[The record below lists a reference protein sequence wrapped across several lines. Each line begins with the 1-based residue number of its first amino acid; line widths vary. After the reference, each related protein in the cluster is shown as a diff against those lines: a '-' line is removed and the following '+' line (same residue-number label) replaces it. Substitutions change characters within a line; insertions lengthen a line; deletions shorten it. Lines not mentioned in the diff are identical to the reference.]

1 MKKLIISAITAAAL
15 LFGFAGCSGD
25 LHDVENTP
33 YTNATGKVYFLGGI
47 SASTM
52 NSDVEATKKAF
63 ADTQSYEVPIKDGK
77 IKFSFTYSGSDSW
90 SAGAG
95 ATAFAIVADATSDW
109 DAANKMRWMTGAD
122 GIAVGSEGKLS
133 LGSSSNVKIT
143 GLSAGTQ
150 YTLEAELT
158 AAGGTMKVT
167 QGLSGVPFELV
178 WLNDK
183 GESTNATSITA
194 VNDYTFTYDITPVS
208 EAKTYRFVARY
219 GNDYYAPSADAEFKI
234 DGITAEATKGTVA
247 TTYKALKVTIP
258 SAKDAAEDHIGS
270 YKVKL
275 VYPNNDGERS
285 NTDKLTASVEKV
297 AIGMP
302 YTLTSVFGTFAR
314 LNEKGNKESVGYTI
328 VWDEG
333 TNLGSGYNNGKPY
346 VNKKVYTGTVTIP
359 KDVEDAWGN
368 GAAGRTFGVLTKE
381 GDWSTKYT
389 GAILENA
396 DTEYE
401 LISGATN
408 NNLLALKTLSSDIKF
423 TLKYIVYENTYSNG
437 KYADEVGKFTISYSG
452 TGEAAD
458 KPTYPPKW
466 IQGSTGDIEL
476 TWNGKTATT
485 EIDFA
490 SSYNDGWNH
499 ENPNTYTFGLQIY
512 KNNWVYA
519 FKEGA
524 INLDGNAVSL
534 NWAGAGGNNKITS
547 NEKLAGKKVKL
558 TFTSDNEKSVT
569 CKAEIVK

>member
-52 NSDVEATKKAF
+52 NPDVEATKKAF
-63 ADTQSYEVPIKDGK
+63 ADTQSYEVPIEDGK

-95 ATAFAIVADATSDW
+95 ATAFALVADATSNW

-133 LGSSSNVKIT
+133 LGSSSNIKIT

-150 YTLEAELT
+150 YIVEAELT

-167 QGLSGVPFELV
+167 QGLSGVPFELL

-183 GESTNATSITA
+183 GEATSATSITA
-194 VNDYTFTYDITPVS
+194 GDGSYTYDITPVS
-208 EAKTYRFVARY
+208 EAKTYRFVARD

-234 DGITAEATKGTVA
+234 DGTTAEAAKGTKSE
-247 TTYKALKVTIP
+247 TYKALKVTIP
-258 SAKDAAEDHIGS
+258 SAKDATENHIGS
-270 YKVKL
+270 YKLKFVI
-275 VYPNNDGERS
+275 NEG
-285 NTDKLTASVEKV
+285 KLTASVEKV
-297 AIGMP
+297 SIGMP
-302 YTLTSVFGTFAR
+302 YTLTSVFGTFGGVSIDWD
-314 LNEKGNKESVGYTI
+314 KGT
-328 VWDEG
+328 D
-333 TNLGSGYNNGKPY
+333 LGSGYNNGKPY
-346 VNKKVYTGTVTIP
+346 VNKKVYTGTATLP
-359 KDVEDAWGN
+359 KDSKDGWGN
-368 GAAGRTFGVLTKE
+368 AAAGRTFGVLTKD

-401 LISGATN
+401 LKSGATN
-408 NNLLALKTLSSDIKF
+408 NNLLALKTLNSDIKF

-437 KYADEVGKFTISYSG
+437 KYADEIGKFTISYSG
-452 TGEAAD
+452 SGEKAD

-485 EIDFA
+485 VIDFA
-490 SSYNDGWNH
+490 SDYKDYWNQKD
-499 ENPNTYTFGLQIY
+499 NVPNEKTYTFGLQIY

-524 INLDGNAVSL
+524 IKLDGKNVSL
-534 NWAGAGGNNKITS
+534 NWAGAGGNNTITS

>member
-15 LFGFAGCSGD
+15 LFGFASCSGD

-63 ADTQSYEVPIKDGK
+63 ADTQSYEVPINDGK
-77 IKFSFTYSGSDSW
+77 ITFKFTYSGSDSW
-90 SAGAG
+90 SAGDG
-95 ATAFAIVADATSDW
+95 ATAFAIVADATSNW

-150 YTLEAELT
+150 YTVEAELT
-158 AAGGTMKVT
+158 SAGGTMKVT

-275 VYPNNDGERS
+275 VYPNKDTKLV

-302 YTLTSVFGTFAR
+302 YTLTSVYGTFDGVSIDWD
-314 LNEKGNKESVGYTI
+314 KGT
-328 VWDEG
+328 D
-333 TNLGSGYNNGKPY
+333 LGSGYNNGKPY
-346 VNKKVYTGTVTIP
+346 ANKKVYTGTATLP
-359 KDVEDAWGN
+359 KDSKDGWGN
-368 GAAGRTFGVLTKE
+368 AAAGRTFGVLTKD

-437 KYADEVGKFTISYSG
+437 KYADEIGKFTISYSG
-452 TGEAAD
+452 SGEAAD

-485 EIDFA
+485 VIDFA
-490 SSYNDGWNH
+490 SDYKDYWNQ
-499 ENPNTYTFGLQIY
+499 EDNVPNEKTYTFGLQIY

-524 INLDGNAVSL
+524 IKLDGKNVSL
-534 NWAGAGGNNKITS
+534 NWAGAGGNNTITS
-547 NEKLAGKKVKL
+547 NENLAGKKVKL
-558 TFTSDNEKSVT
+558 TFTSSEDNEKSIT
-569 CKAEIVK
+569 CKAEFVK

>member
-33 YTNATGKVYFLGGI
+33 YTNAAGKVYFLGGI
-47 SASTM
+47 SSSTM
-52 NSDVEATKKAF
+52 NSDVEVTKKAF
-63 ADTQSYEVPIKDGK
+63 ADTQSYEVPIEDGK

-95 ATAFAIVADATSDW
+95 ATAFALVADATSNW

-150 YTLEAELT
+150 YTVEAELT

-183 GESTNATSITA
+183 GEATSATSITA
-194 VNDYTFTYDITPVS
+194 GADSYTYDITPVS

-219 GNDYYAPSADAEFKI
+219 GNDYYAPTADAEFK
-234 DGITAEATKGTVA
+234 DGTTAEAAKGTESESK
-247 TTYKALKVTIP
+247 TYKALKVTIP
-258 SAKDAAEDHIGS
+258 SAKDAAENHVGS
-270 YKVKL
+270 YKLKFVIK
-275 VYPNNDGERS
+275 G
-285 NTDKLTASVEKV
+285 DKLTASVEKV

-302 YTLTSVFGTFAR
+302 YALTSVFGTFDGISIDWD
-314 LNEKGNKESVGYTI
+314 KGT
-328 VWDEG
+328 D
-333 TNLGSGYNNGKPY
+333 LGSGYNNGKPY
-346 VNKKVYTGTVTIP
+346 ANKKVYIGTATLP
-359 KDVEDAWGN
+359 KDSKDNWGN
-368 GAAGRTFGVLTKE
+368 AAAGRTFGVLTKAD
-381 GDWSTKYT
+381 DWSTKYT

-423 TLKYIVYENTYSNG
+423 TLKYIVYEDTYNNG

-452 TGEAAD
+452 SGEKAD

-476 TWNGKTATT
+476 TWNDKTATT
-485 EIDFA
+485 VIDFA
-490 SSYNDGWNH
+490 SDYKDFWNQ
-499 ENPNTYTFGLQIY
+499 ENNVPNEKTYTFGLQIY

-524 INLDGNAVSL
+524 IKLDGQDVSL

-547 NEKLAGKKVKL
+547 NENLAGKKVKL
-558 TFTSDNEKSVT
+558 TFTSSVDNEKSIT
-569 CKAEIVK
+569 CKAEVVK

>member
-1 MKKLIISAITAAAL
+1 MKKLITGAVAAL
-15 LFGFAGCSGD
+15 ALMFGFASCSGD

-63 ADTQSYEVPIKDGK
+63 ADTQSYEVPIEDGK

-95 ATAFAIVADATSDW
+95 ATAFAIVADATSNW

-122 GIAVGSEGKLS
+122 GIAMGSEGKLS

-150 YTLEAELT
+150 YTVEAELT

-183 GESTNATSITA
+183 GEATSATSITA
-194 VNDYTFTYDITPVS
+194 VNEYTFTYDITPVS
-208 EAKTYRFVARY
+208 EAKTYKFVARY

-234 DGITAEATKGTVA
+234 DGTTAEATKDTVA

-275 VYPNNDGERS
+275 VYPNKEGKLL

-302 YTLTSVFGTFAR
+302 YTLTSVYGTFDGVSIDWD
-314 LNEKGNKESVGYTI
+314 KGT
-328 VWDEG
+328 DF
-333 TNLGSGYNNGKPY
+333 GSGYNNGKPY
-346 VNKKVYTGTVTIP
+346 ANKKVYIGTATLP
-359 KDVEDAWGN
+359 KDSKDNWGN
-368 GAAGRTFGVLTKE
+368 AAAGRTFGVLTK
-381 GDWSTKYT
+381 DNVWSTKYT

-437 KYADEVGKFTISYSG
+437 KYADEIGKFTISYSG
-452 TGEAAD
+452 SGEVAD

-485 EIDFA
+485 VIDFA
-490 SSYNDGWNH
+490 SDYKDYWNQKD
-499 ENPNTYTFGLQIY
+499 NVPNEKTYTFGLQIY

-519 FKEGA
+519 FNEGA
-524 INLDGNAVSL
+524 INLDGKDVSL

-547 NEKLAGKKVKL
+547 NENLAGKKVKL
-558 TFTSDNEKSVT
+558 TFTSDNKKSVT

>member
-63 ADTQSYEVPIKDGK
+63 ADTQSYEVPIEDGK

-95 ATAFAIVADATSDW
+95 ATAFAIVADATSNW

-150 YTLEAELT
+150 YTVEAELT

-183 GESTNATSITA
+183 GEATSATSITA
-194 VNDYTFTYDITPVS
+194 GDSSFTYDITPVAD
-208 EAKTYRFVARY
+208 AKTYKFVARY
-219 GNDYYAPSADAEFKI
+219 GNDYYAPSADAEVKI
-234 DGITAEATKGTVA
+234 DGTPTDATKGTVA
-247 TTYKALKVTIP
+247 ATYKALKVTIP
-258 SAKDAAEDHIGS
+258 SAKDATEDHVGS
-270 YKVKL
+270 YKLKFVINK
-275 VYPNNDGERS
+275 DGG
-285 NTDKLTASVEKV
+285 KLTASVEKV
-297 AIGMP
+297 FIGMP
-302 YTLTSVFGTFAR
+302 YTLTSVFGTFDGVSIDWD
-314 LNEKGNKESVGYTI
+314 KGT
-328 VWDEG
+328 D
-333 TNLGSGYNNGKPY
+333 LGSGYNNGKPY
-346 VNKKVYTGTVTIP
+346 ANKKVYIGTATLP
-359 KDVEDAWGN
+359 KDSKDGWGN
-368 GAAGRTFGVLTKE
+368 AAAGRTFGVLTKD

-408 NNLLALKTLSSDIKF
+408 NNLLALKTLNSDIKF
-423 TLKYIVYENTYSNG
+423 TLKCIVYENTYSNG
-437 KYADEVGKFTISYSG
+437 KYADEIGKFTISYSG
-452 TGEAAD
+452 SGEAAD

-476 TWNGKTATT
+476 TWNDKTATT
-485 EIDFA
+485 VIEFA
-490 SSYNDGWNH
+490 SDYKDYWNQKD
-499 ENPNTYTFGLQIY
+499 NVPNEKTYTFGLQIY

-524 INLDGNAVSL
+524 IKLDGQNVSL
-534 NWAGAGGNNKITS
+534 NWAGAGGNNTITS
-547 NEKLAGKKVKL
+547 NDKLAGKKVKL
-558 TFTSDNEKSVT
+558 TFTSSADNEKSIT
-569 CKAEIVK
+569 CKAEFVK

>member
-1 MKKLIISAITAAAL
+1 MKKLIMSAITAVAL
-15 LFGFAGCSGD
+15 LFGFASCAGD

-33 YTNATGKVYFLGGI
+33 YTNATGKVYILGGI
-47 SASTM
+47 SKSKM
-52 NSDVEATKKAF
+52 NSDVEKTRKAF
-63 ADTQSYEVPIKDGK
+63 ADTESFEVPIKDEK
-77 IKFSFTYSGSDSW
+77 ITFKFTYSGSDSW
-90 SAGAG
+90 SAGDG
-95 ATAFAIVADATSDW
+95 ATAFAIVADATSNW

-150 YTLEAELT
+150 YTVEAELT
-158 AAGGTMKVT
+158 SAGGTMKVT
-167 QGLSGVPFELV
+167 EGLKGVPFELL
-178 WLNDK
+178 WLNDN
-183 GESTNATSITA
+183 GESTTATSITA
-194 VNDYTFTYDITPVS
+194 VNEYTFTYDITPVA
-208 EAKTYRFVARY
+208 EAKTYKFAVRY
-219 GNDYYAPSADAEFKI
+219 GNDYYAPSADAEFK
-234 DGITAEATKGTVA
+234 DGTTAEAAKGTESKSN
-247 TTYKALKVTIP
+247 TYKAFKVTIP

-275 VYPNNDGERS
+275 VYPNKDDKLL

-302 YTLTSVFGTFAR
+302 YALTSVFGTFDGISIDWD
-314 LNEKGNKESVGYTI
+314 KGT
-328 VWDEG
+328 D
-333 TNLGSGYNNGKPY
+333 LGSGYNNGKPY
-346 VNKKVYTGTVTIP
+346 ANKKVYIGTATLP
-359 KDVEDAWGN
+359 KDSKDNWKNA
-368 GAAGRTFGVLTKE
+368 AAGRTFGVLTKD

-408 NNLLALKTLSSDIKF
+408 NNLLALKTLTSDIKF

-437 KYADEVGKFTISYSG
+437 KYADEIGKFTISYSG
-452 TGEAAD
+452 SGEKAD
-458 KPTYPPKW
+458 MPTYPPKW

-485 EIDFA
+485 VIDFA
-490 SSYNDGWNH
+490 SDYKDYWNQKDDV
-499 ENPNTYTFGLQIY
+499 PNEKTYTFGLQIY

-524 INLDGNAVSL
+524 IKLDGKDVSL
-534 NWAGAGGNNKITS
+534 NWAGAGGNNTITS
-547 NEKLAGKKVKL
+547 NENLAGKKVKL
-558 TFTSDNEKSVT
+558 TFTSSVDNEKSIT
-569 CKAEIVK
+569 CKAEVVK

>member
-1 MKKLIISAITAAAL
+1 MKKLITGAVAALAL
-15 LFGFAGCSGD
+15 LFGFASCSGD

-33 YTNATGKVYFLGGI
+33 YTNATGKVYILGGI

-63 ADTQSYEVPIKDGK
+63 ADTQSYEVPIEDGK

-90 SAGAG
+90 SARAG
-95 ATAFAIVADATSDW
+95 ATAFAIVADATSNW

-150 YTLEAELT
+150 YNVEAELT

-183 GESTNATSITA
+183 GEATSATSITA
-194 VNDYTFTYDITPVS
+194 GDSSFTYDITPVAD
-208 EAKTYRFVARY
+208 AKTYKFVARY
-219 GNDYYAPSADAEFKI
+219 GNDYYVPSTDAEF
-234 DGITAEATKGTVA
+234 DVNGSTANATKGTVA
-247 TTYKALKVTIP
+247 ATYKALKVTIP
-258 SAKDAAEDHIGS
+258 SAKDATEDHVGS
-270 YKVKL
+270 YKLKFVIS
-275 VYPNNDGERS
+275 G
-285 NTDKLTASVEKV
+285 DKLTASVEKV
-297 AIGMP
+297 FIGMP
-302 YTLTSVFGTFAR
+302 YTLTSVYGTFDGVSIDWD
-314 LNEKGNKESVGYTI
+314 KGT
-328 VWDEG
+328 DF
-333 TNLGSGYNNGKPY
+333 GSGYNNGKPY
-346 VNKKVYTGTVTIP
+346 ANKKVYIGTATLP
-359 KDVEDAWGN
+359 KDSKDDWRNA
-368 GAAGRTFGVLTKE
+368 AAGRTFGVLTKDAVW
-381 GDWSTKYT
+381 GTKYT

-437 KYADEVGKFTISYSG
+437 KYADEIGKFTISYSG
-452 TGEAAD
+452 SGEVAD

-485 EIDFA
+485 VIDFA
-490 SSYNDGWNH
+490 SDYKDLWNQ
-499 ENPNTYTFGLQIY
+499 EDRVPNEKTYTFGLQIY

-524 INLDGNAVSL
+524 INLDGKDVSL
-534 NWAGAGGNNKITS
+534 NWAGAGDNNKITS
-547 NEKLAGKKVKL
+547 NENLAGKKVKL
-558 TFTSDNEKSVT
+558 TFTSSDNEKSIT
-569 CKAEIVK
+569 CKAEFVK

>member
-1 MKKLIISAITAAAL
+1 MKKLITGAVAALAL
-15 LFGFAGCSGD
+15 LFGFASCSGD

-63 ADTQSYEVPIKDGK
+63 ADTQSYEVPIEDGK

-95 ATAFAIVADATSDW
+95 ATAFAIVADATNNW

-150 YTLEAELT
+150 YTVEAELT

-183 GESTNATSITA
+183 GEATSATSITA
-194 VNDYTFTYDITPVS
+194 GDSSFTYDITPVAD
-208 EAKTYRFVARY
+208 AKTYKFVARY
-219 GNDYYAPSADAEFKI
+219 GNDYYVPSTDAEF
-234 DGITAEATKGTVA
+234 DVNGSTANATKGTVA
-247 TTYKALKVTIP
+247 ATYKALKVTIP
-258 SAKDAAEDHIGS
+258 SAKDATEDHVGS
-270 YKVKL
+270 YKLKL
-275 VYPNNDGERS
+275 VING
-285 NTDKLTASVEKV
+285 DKLTASVEKV

-314 LNEKGNKESVGYTI
+314 LNEKGDKESVGYTI
-328 VWDEG
+328 VWDKG

-346 VNKKVYTGTVTIP
+346 ANKKVYTGTVTIP
-359 KDVEDAWGN
+359 KGVEDAWGD
-368 GAAGRTFGVLTKE
+368 GAAGRTFGVLTKA

-408 NNLLALKTLSSDIKF
+408 NNLLALKTLNSDIKF

-437 KYADEVGKFTISYSG
+437 KYADEIGKFTISYSG
-452 TGEAAD
+452 SGEKAD

-485 EIDFA
+485 VIDFA
-490 SSYNDGWNH
+490 SDYKDYWNQKD
-499 ENPNTYTFGLQIY
+499 NVPNEKTYTFGLQIY

-524 INLDGNAVSL
+524 INLDGKDVSL
-534 NWAGAGGNNKITS
+534 NWAGAGGNNTITS
-547 NEKLAGKKVKL
+547 NENLAGKKVKL

>member
-63 ADTQSYEVPIKDGK
+63 ADTQSYEVPIEDGK
-77 IKFSFTYSGSDSW
+77 IKFTFTYSGSDSW

-95 ATAFAIVADATSDW
+95 ATAFALVADATSNW

-133 LGSSSNVKIT
+133 LGSSSNIKIT

-150 YTLEAELT
+150 YTVEAELT

-167 QGLSGVPFELV
+167 QGLSGVPFELL
-178 WLNDK
+178 WLNDN
-183 GESTNATSITA
+183 GESTTATSITA
-194 VNDYTFTYDITPVS
+194 GADSYTYDIIPAS
-208 EAKTYRFVARY
+208 EAKTYKFVARY

-234 DGITAEATKGTVA
+234 DGTTADAAKGTES

-258 SAKDAAEDHIGS
+258 SAKDATEDHVGS
-270 YKVKL
+270 YKLKFVI
-275 VYPNNDGERS
+275 NEG
-285 NTDKLTASVEKV
+285 KLTASVEKV
-297 AIGMP
+297 SIGMP
-302 YTLTSVFGTFAR
+302 YTLTSVFGTFDGVSIDWD
-314 LNEKGNKESVGYTI
+314 KGT
-328 VWDEG
+328 D
-333 TNLGSGYNNGKPY
+333 LGSGYNNGKPY
-346 VNKKVYTGTVTIP
+346 ANKKVYIGTATLP
-359 KDVEDAWGN
+359 KDSKDGWGN
-368 GAAGRTFGVLTKE
+368 AAAGRTFGVLTKN

-408 NNLLALKTLSSDIKF
+408 NNLLALKTLTSDIKF

-437 KYADEVGKFTISYSG
+437 KYADEIGKFTISYSG
-452 TGEAAD
+452 SGEKAD

-485 EIDFA
+485 VIDFA
-490 SSYNDGWNH
+490 SDYKDYWNQKD
-499 ENPNTYTFGLQIY
+499 NVPNEKTYTFGLQIY

-524 INLDGNAVSL
+524 IKLDGQDVSL
-534 NWAGAGGNNKITS
+534 NWAGAGGNNTITS
-547 NEKLAGKKVKL
+547 NENLAGKKVKL
-558 TFTSDNEKSVT
+558 TFTSSVDNEKSIT
-569 CKAEIVK
+569 CKAEVVK

>member
-47 SASTM
+47 SDSTM

-63 ADTQSYEVPIKDGK
+63 ADTQSYEVPIEDGK

-95 ATAFAIVADATSDW
+95 ATAFAIVADATSNW

-150 YTLEAELT
+150 YTVEAELT

-183 GESTNATSITA
+183 GEATSATSITA
-194 VNDYTFTYDITPVS
+194 GDSSFTYDITPVAD
-208 EAKTYRFVARY
+208 AKTYKFVARY
-219 GNDYYAPSADAEFKI
+219 GNDYYVPSTDAEF
-234 DGITAEATKGTVA
+234 DVNGSTANATKGTVA
-247 TTYKALKVTIP
+247 ATYKALKVTIP
-258 SAKDAAEDHIGS
+258 SAKDAAENHVGS
-270 YKVKL
+270 YKLKFVI
-275 VYPNNDGERS
+275 NEG
-285 NTDKLTASVEKV
+285 KLTASVEKV

-314 LNEKGNKESVGYTI
+314 LNEKGDKESVGYTI

-368 GAAGRTFGVLTKE
+368 GAAGRTFGVLTKA

-437 KYADEVGKFTISYSG
+437 KYADEVDKFTISYSG
-452 TGEAAD
+452 SGEKAD

-485 EIDFA
+485 VIDFA
-490 SSYNDGWNH
+490 SDYKDYWNQKD
-499 ENPNTYTFGLQIY
+499 NVPNEKTYTFGLQIY

-524 INLDGNAVSL
+524 IKLDGKDVSL
-534 NWAGAGGNNKITS
+534 NWAGAGGNNTITS
-547 NEKLAGKKVKL
+547 NENLAGKKVKL
-558 TFTSDNEKSVT
+558 TFTSSDNEKSIT
-569 CKAEIVK
+569 CKAEVVK

>member
-63 ADTQSYEVPIKDGK
+63 ADTQSYEVPIEDGK
-77 IKFSFTYSGSDSW
+77 INFSFTYSGSDSW

-95 ATAFAIVADATSDW
+95 ATAFAIVADATSNW

-150 YTLEAELT
+150 YTVEAELT

-178 WLNDK
+178 WLNDN
-183 GESTNATSITA
+183 GEATSATSITA
-194 VNDYTFTYDITPVS
+194 GDSSFTYDITPVAD
-208 EAKTYRFVARY
+208 AKTYKFVARY
-219 GNDYYAPSADAEFKI
+219 GNDYYVPSTDAEF
-234 DGITAEATKGTVA
+234 DVNGSTANATKGTVA
-247 TTYKALKVTIP
+247 ATYKALKVTIP
-258 SAKDAAEDHIGS
+258 SAKDATEDHVGS
-270 YKVKL
+270 YKLKFVIS
-275 VYPNNDGERS
+275 G
-285 NTDKLTASVEKV
+285 DKLTASVEKV

-314 LNEKGNKESVGYTI
+314 LNEKGEKESVGYTI
-328 VWDEG
+328 VWDKG

-346 VNKKVYTGTVTIP
+346 ANKKVYTGTVTIP

-368 GAAGRTFGVLTKE
+368 GAAGRTFGVLTKA

-437 KYADEVGKFTISYSG
+437 KYADEIGKFTISYSG
-452 TGEAAD
+452 SGEVAD

-466 IQGSTGDIEL
+466 IQGSTGVIEL

-485 EIDFA
+485 VIDFA
-490 SSYNDGWNH
+490 SDYKDYWNQKD
-499 ENPNTYTFGLQIY
+499 NVPNEKTYTFGLQIY

-524 INLDGNAVSL
+524 INLDGKDVSL
-534 NWAGAGGNNKITS
+534 NWAGAGGNNTITS
-547 NEKLAGKKVKL
+547 NENLAGKKVKL
-558 TFTSDNEKSVT
+558 TFTSSDNEKSIT
-569 CKAEIVK
+569 CKAEFVK

>member
-25 LHDVENTP
+25 LHDVENTS

-63 ADTQSYEVPIKDGK
+63 ADTQSYEVPIEDGK

-95 ATAFAIVADATSDW
+95 ATAFAIVADATSNW

-150 YTLEAELT
+150 YTVEAELT

-183 GESTNATSITA
+183 GEATSATSITA
-194 VNDYTFTYDITPVS
+194 GANSYTYDIIPAS
-208 EAKTYRFVARY
+208 EAKTYKFVARY

-234 DGITAEATKGTVA
+234 DGTTADAAKGTES

-258 SAKDAAEDHIGS
+258 SAKDATEDHVGS
-270 YKVKL
+270 YKLKFVI
-275 VYPNNDGERS
+275 NEG
-285 NTDKLTASVEKV
+285 KLTASVEKV

-302 YTLTSVFGTFAR
+302 YALTSVFGTFDGISIDWD
-314 LNEKGNKESVGYTI
+314 KGT
-328 VWDEG
+328 D
-333 TNLGSGYNNGKPY
+333 LGSGYNNGKPY
-346 VNKKVYTGTVTIP
+346 ANKKVYIGTATLP
-359 KDVEDAWGN
+359 KDSKDGWGN
-368 GAAGRTFGVLTKE
+368 AAAGRTFGVLTKD
-381 GDWSTKYT
+381 GGWSTKYT
-389 GAILENA
+389 GAIMENA

-408 NNLLALKTLSSDIKF
+408 NNLLALKTLTSDIKF

-437 KYADEVGKFTISYSG
+437 KYADEIGKFTISYSG
-452 TGEAAD
+452 SGEKAD

-485 EIDFA
+485 VIDFA
-490 SSYNDGWNH
+490 SDYKDYWNK
-499 ENPNTYTFGLQIY
+499 EDNVPNEKTYTFGLQIY

-524 INLDGNAVSL
+524 IKLDGKNVSL
-534 NWAGAGGNNKITS
+534 NWAGAGDNNKITS

>member
-1 MKKLIISAITAAAL
+1 MKKLITGAVAALAL
-15 LFGFAGCSGD
+15 LFGFASCSGD

-63 ADTQSYEVPIKDGK
+63 ADTQSYEVPIEDGK

-95 ATAFAIVADATSDW
+95 ATAFAIVADATSNW

-150 YTLEAELT
+150 YTVEAELT

-183 GESTNATSITA
+183 GEATSATSITA
-194 VNDYTFTYDITPVS
+194 VNEYTFTYDITPVS
-208 EAKTYRFVARY
+208 EAKTYKFVARY

-234 DGITAEATKGTVA
+234 DGTTAEATKDTVA

-275 VYPNNDGERS
+275 VYPNKEGKLL

-302 YTLTSVFGTFAR
+302 YTLTSVYGTFDGVSIDWD
-314 LNEKGNKESVGYTI
+314 KGT
-328 VWDEG
+328 DF
-333 TNLGSGYNNGKPY
+333 GSGYNNGKPY
-346 VNKKVYTGTVTIP
+346 ANKKVYIGTATLP
-359 KDVEDAWGN
+359 KDSKDNWGN
-368 GAAGRTFGVLTKE
+368 AAAGRTFGVLTKDN
-381 GDWSTKYT
+381 DWSTKYT

-437 KYADEVGKFTISYSG
+437 KYADEIGKFTISYSG
-452 TGEAAD
+452 SGEVAD

-466 IQGSTGDIEL
+466 IKGSTGDIEL

-485 EIDFA
+485 VIDFA
-490 SSYNDGWNH
+490 SDYKDYWNKKD
-499 ENPNTYTFGLQIY
+499 NVPNEKTYTFGLQIY

-524 INLDGNAVSL
+524 INLDGKDVSL
-534 NWAGAGGNNKITS
+534 NWAGAGGNNTITS
-547 NEKLAGKKVKL
+547 NENLAGKKVKL
-558 TFTSDNEKSVT
+558 TFTSSDNEKSIT
-569 CKAEIVK
+569 CKAEFVK

>member
-52 NSDVEATKKAF
+52 NPDVEATKKAF
-63 ADTQSYEVPIKDGK
+63 ADTQSYEVPIEDGK
-77 IKFSFTYSGSDSW
+77 IRFSFTYSGSDSW

-95 ATAFAIVADATSDW
+95 ATAFAIVADATSNW

-150 YTLEAELT
+150 YTVEAELT

-167 QGLSGVPFELV
+167 QGLSAVPFELL
-178 WLNDK
+178 WLNDN
-183 GESTNATSITA
+183 GAATSATSITA
-194 VNDYTFTYDITPVS
+194 INDYTFTYDITPVA
-208 EAKTYRFVARY
+208 EAKTYKFAARY
-219 GNDYYAPSADAEFKI
+219 GNDYYVPSADAEFTV
-234 DGITAEATKGTVA
+234 DGTKVAEAAKDTEA
-247 TTYKALKVTIP
+247 ATYKALKVTIP
-258 SAKDAAEDHIGS
+258 SAKDAEKDHIGS
-270 YKVKL
+270 FKIKL
-275 VYPNNDGERS
+275 VYPNKDGKRL

-297 AIGMP
+297 FIGMP
-302 YTLTSVFGTFAR
+302 YTLTSVFGTFGGVSIDWD
-314 LNEKGNKESVGYTI
+314 KGT
-328 VWDEG
+328 D
-333 TNLGSGYNNGKPY
+333 LGSGYNNGKPY
-346 VNKKVYTGTVTIP
+346 ANKKVYTGTATLP
-359 KDVEDAWGN
+359 KDSKDDWGN
-368 GAAGRTFGVLTKE
+368 AAAGRTFGVLTKA

-437 KYADEVGKFTISYSG
+437 KYADEIGKFTISYSG
-452 TGEAAD
+452 SGEVAD

-466 IQGSTGDIEL
+466 IQGSTGNIEL

-485 EIDFA
+485 VIDFA
-490 SSYNDGWNH
+490 SDYKDSWNQKD
-499 ENPNTYTFGLQIY
+499 NVPNEKTYTFGLQIY

-524 INLDGNAVSL
+524 INLDGKDVSL
-534 NWAGAGGNNKITS
+534 NWAGAGGNNTITS
-547 NEKLAGKKVKL
+547 NENLAGKKVKL
-558 TFTSDNEKSVT
+558 TFTSSDNEKSIT
-569 CKAEIVK
+569 CKAEFVK

>member
-1 MKKLIISAITAAAL
+1 MKKLITGAVAALAL
-15 LFGFAGCSGD
+15 LFGFASCSGD

-63 ADTQSYEVPIKDGK
+63 ADTQSYEVPIIEDGK
-77 IKFSFTYSGSDSW
+77 IRFSFTYSGSDSW

-95 ATAFAIVADATSDW
+95 ATAFAIVADATSNW

-143 GLSAGTQ
+143 GLSAGTL
-150 YTLEAELT
+150 YTVEAELT
-158 AAGGTMKVT
+158 ADGGTMKVT

-183 GESTNATSITA
+183 GEATSATSITA
-194 VNDYTFTYDITPVS
+194 VNEYTFTYDITPVS
-208 EAKTYRFVARY
+208 EAKTYKFVARY

-234 DGITAEATKGTVA
+234 DGTTAEATKDTVA
-247 TTYKALKVTIP
+247 KTYKALKVTIP

-275 VYPNNDGERS
+275 VYPNKEGKLL
-285 NTDKLTASVEKV
+285 TDKLTASVEKV

-302 YTLTSVFGTFAR
+302 YTLTSVYGTFDGVSIDWD
-314 LNEKGNKESVGYTI
+314 KGT
-328 VWDEG
+328 DF
-333 TNLGSGYNNGKPY
+333 GSGYNNGKPY
-346 VNKKVYTGTVTIP
+346 ANKKVYIGTATLP
-359 KDVEDAWGN
+359 KDSKDNWGN
-368 GAAGRTFGVLTKE
+368 AAAGRTFGVLTKDN
-381 GDWSTKYT
+381 DWSTKYT

-437 KYADEVGKFTISYSG
+437 KYADEIGKFTISYSG
-452 TGEAAD
+452 SGEVAD

-466 IQGSTGDIEL
+466 INGSTGVIEL

-485 EIDFA
+485 VIDFA
-490 SSYNDGWNH
+490 SDYKDDWNK
-499 ENPNTYTFGLQIY
+499 EDNVPNEKTYTFGLQIY

-519 FKEGA
+519 FKDGA
-524 INLDGNAVSL
+524 INLDGKDVSL

-547 NEKLAGKKVKL
+547 NENLAGKKVKL
-558 TFTSDNEKSVT
+558 TFTSDNENEKSVT

>member
-1 MKKLIISAITAAAL
+1 MKKLITGAVAALAL
-15 LFGFAGCSGD
+15 LFGFASCSGD

-63 ADTQSYEVPIKDGK
+63 ADTQSYEVPIEDGK

-95 ATAFAIVADATSDW
+95 ATAFAIVADATSNW

-150 YTLEAELT
+150 YTVEAELT

-183 GESTNATSITA
+183 GEATSATSITA
-194 VNDYTFTYDITPVS
+194 VNEYTFTYDITPVS
-208 EAKTYRFVARY
+208 EAKTYKFVARY

-234 DGITAEATKGTVA
+234 DGTTAEATKDTVA

-275 VYPNNDGERS
+275 VYPNNEGKLL

-302 YTLTSVFGTFAR
+302 YTLTSVYGTFDGVSIDWD
-314 LNEKGNKESVGYTI
+314 KGT
-328 VWDEG
+328 DF
-333 TNLGSGYNNGKPY
+333 GSGYNNGKPY
-346 VNKKVYTGTVTIP
+346 ANKKVYIGTATLP
-359 KDVEDAWGN
+359 KDSKDNWGN
-368 GAAGRTFGVLTKE
+368 AAAGRTFGVLTKDN
-381 GDWSTKYT
+381 DWTTKYT

-408 NNLLALKTLSSDIKF
+408 NNLLALKTLNSDIKF
-423 TLKYIVYENTYSNG
+423 TLKCIVYENTYSNG
-437 KYADEVGKFTISYSG
+437 KYADEIGKFTISYSG
-452 TGEAAD
+452 SGEKAD

-466 IQGSTGDIEL
+466 ISGSTGDIEL
-476 TWNGKTATT
+476 TWDGKTATT
-485 EIDFA
+485 VIDFA
-490 SSYNDGWNH
+490 SDYKDYWNK
-499 ENPNTYTFGLQIY
+499 EDNVPNEKTYTFGLQIY

-524 INLDGNAVSL
+524 INLDGKDVSL

-547 NEKLAGKKVKL
+547 NENLAGKKVKL
-558 TFTSDNEKSVT
+558 TFTSSDNEKSIT
-569 CKAEIVK
+569 CKAEFVK

>member
-1 MKKLIISAITAAAL
+1 MKKLITGAVAALAL
-15 LFGFAGCSGD
+15 LFGFASCSGD
-25 LHDVENTP
+25 LHDVENSP

-47 SASTM
+47 SASIM

-63 ADTQSYEVPIKDGK
+63 VDTQSYEVPIEDGK

-95 ATAFAIVADATSDW
+95 ATAFAIVADATSNW

-150 YTLEAELT
+150 YTVEAELT

-183 GESTNATSITA
+183 GEATSATSITA
-194 VNDYTFTYDITPVS
+194 GDSSFTYDITPVAD
-208 EAKTYRFVARY
+208 AKTYKFVARY

-234 DGITAEATKGTVA
+234 DGTTAEATKDTVA

-258 SAKDAAEDHIGS
+258 SAKDATEDHVGS
-270 YKVKL
+270 YKLKFVIS
-275 VYPNNDGERS
+275 G
-285 NTDKLTASVEKV
+285 DKLTASVEKV
-297 AIGMP
+297 SIGMP
-302 YTLTSVFGTFAR
+302 YTLTSVYGTFDGVSIDWD
-314 LNEKGNKESVGYTI
+314 KGT
-328 VWDEG
+328 DF
-333 TNLGSGYNNGKPY
+333 GSGYNNGKPY
-346 VNKKVYTGTVTIP
+346 ANKKVYIGTATLP
-359 KDVEDAWGN
+359 KDSKDNWGDA
-368 GAAGRTFGVLTKE
+368 AAGRTFGVLTK
-381 GDWSTKYT
+381 DNVWSTKYT

-437 KYADEVGKFTISYSG
+437 KYADEIGKFTISYSG
-452 TGEAAD
+452 SGEVAD

-466 IQGSTGDIEL
+466 INGSTGDIEL

-485 EIDFA
+485 VIDFA
-490 SSYNDGWNH
+490 SDYKDFWNMKD
-499 ENPNTYTFGLQIY
+499 NVPNEKTYTFVLQIY
-512 KNNWVYA
+512 KNNGVYA

-524 INLDGNAVSL
+524 INLDGKDVSL
-534 NWAGAGGNNKITS
+534 NWAGAGGNNTITS
-547 NEKLAGKKVKL
+547 NENLAGKKVKL
-558 TFTSDNEKSVT
+558 TFTSSDNEKSIT

>member
-63 ADTQSYEVPIKDGK
+63 ADTQSYEVPIEDGK

-95 ATAFAIVADATSDW
+95 ATAFAIVADATSNW

-150 YTLEAELT
+150 YTVEAELT

-183 GESTNATSITA
+183 GEATSATSITA
-194 VNDYTFTYDITPVS
+194 GDSSFTYDITPVAD
-208 EAKTYRFVARY
+208 AKIYKFVARY
-219 GNDYYAPSADAEFKI
+219 GNDYYVPSTDAEF
-234 DGITAEATKGTVA
+234 DVNGSTANAAKGTVA
-247 TTYKALKVTIP
+247 ATYKALKVTIP
-258 SAKDAAEDHIGS
+258 SAKDATKDHVGS
-270 YKVKL
+270 YKLKL
-275 VYPNNDGERS
+275 VING
-285 NTDKLTASVEKV
+285 DKLTASVEKV
-297 AIGMP
+297 SIGMP

-314 LNEKGNKESVGYTI
+314 LNEKGDKESVGYTI

-368 GAAGRTFGVLTKE
+368 GAAGRAFGVLTKA

-437 KYADEVGKFTISYSG
+437 KYADEIGKFTISYSG

-485 EIDFA
+485 VIDFA
-490 SSYNDGWNH
+490 SDYKDYWNQKYNV
-499 ENPNTYTFGLQIY
+499 PNEKTYTFGLQIY

-524 INLDGNAVSL
+524 IKLDGKNVSL
-534 NWAGAGGNNKITS
+534 NWAGAGGNNTITS

>member
-1 MKKLIISAITAAAL
+1 MKKLITGAVAALAL
-15 LFGFAGCSGD
+15 LFGFASCSGD

-63 ADTQSYEVPIKDGK
+63 ADTQSYEVPIEDGK

-95 ATAFAIVADATSDW
+95 ATAFAIVADATSNW

-150 YTLEAELT
+150 YTVEAELT

-183 GESTNATSITA
+183 GEATSATSITA
-194 VNDYTFTYDITPVS
+194 VNEYTFTYDITPVS
-208 EAKTYRFVARY
+208 EAKTYKFVARY

-234 DGITAEATKGTVA
+234 DGTTAEATKDTVA

-275 VYPNNDGERS
+275 VYPNKKGKLL

-302 YTLTSVFGTFAR
+302 YTLTSVYGTFDGVSIDWD
-314 LNEKGNKESVGYTI
+314 KGT
-328 VWDEG
+328 DF
-333 TNLGSGYNNGKPY
+333 GSGYNNGKPY
-346 VNKKVYTGTVTIP
+346 ANKKVYIGTATLP
-359 KDVEDAWGN
+359 KDSKDNLGN
-368 GAAGRTFGVLTKE
+368 AAAGRTFGVLTKDN
-381 GDWSTKYT
+381 DWSTKYT

-437 KYADEVGKFTISYSG
+437 KYADEIGKFTISYSG
-452 TGEAAD
+452 SGEVAD

-466 IQGSTGDIEL
+466 IKGSTGDIEL

-485 EIDFA
+485 VIDFA
-490 SSYNDGWNH
+490 SDYKDYWNQKD
-499 ENPNTYTFGLQIY
+499 NVPNEKTYTFGLQIY

-524 INLDGNAVSL
+524 INLDGKDVSL
-534 NWAGAGGNNKITS
+534 NWAGAGGNNTITS
-547 NEKLAGKKVKL
+547 NENLAGKKVKL
-558 TFTSDNEKSVT
+558 TFTSSDNEKSIT
-569 CKAEIVK
+569 CKAEFVK

>member
-1 MKKLIISAITAAAL
+1 MKKLITGAVAALAL
-15 LFGFAGCSGD
+15 LFGFASCSGD

-63 ADTQSYEVPIKDGK
+63 ADTQSYEVPIEDGK

-95 ATAFAIVADATSDW
+95 ATAFAIVADATSNW

-150 YTLEAELT
+150 YTVEAELT

-183 GESTNATSITA
+183 GEATSATSITA
-194 VNDYTFTYDITPVS
+194 VNEYTFTYDITPVS
-208 EAKTYRFVARY
+208 EAKTYKFVARY

-234 DGITAEATKGTVA
+234 DGTTAEATKDTVA

-275 VYPNNDGERS
+275 VYPNKKGKLL

-302 YTLTSVFGTFAR
+302 YTLTSVYGTFDGVSIDWD
-314 LNEKGNKESVGYTI
+314 KGT
-328 VWDEG
+328 DF
-333 TNLGSGYNNGKPY
+333 GSGYNNGKPY
-346 VNKKVYTGTVTIP
+346 ANKKVYIGTATLP
-359 KDVEDAWGN
+359 KDSKDNWGN
-368 GAAGRTFGVLTKE
+368 AAAGRTFGVLTKDN
-381 GDWSTKYT
+381 DWSTKYT

-437 KYADEVGKFTISYSG
+437 KYADEIGKFTISYSG
-452 TGEAAD
+452 SGEVAD

-466 IQGSTGDIEL
+466 INGSTGDIEL
-476 TWNGKTATT
+476 TWNGETATT
-485 EIDFA
+485 VIDFA
-490 SSYNDGWNH
+490 SDYKDYWNQKD
-499 ENPNTYTFGLQIY
+499 NVPNEKTYTFGLQIY

-524 INLDGNAVSL
+524 INLDGKDVSL
-534 NWAGAGGNNKITS
+534 NWAGAGGNNTITS
-547 NEKLAGKKVKL
+547 NENLAGKKVKL
-558 TFTSDNEKSVT
+558 TFTSSDNEKSIT
-569 CKAEIVK
+569 CKAEFVK

>member
-1 MKKLIISAITAAAL
+1 MKKLIISAIAAVSL
-15 LFGFAGCSGD
+15 LFGFASCSGD

-63 ADTQSYEVPIKDGK
+63 ADTQSYEVPIEDGK

-95 ATAFAIVADATSDW
+95 ATAFALVADATSNW

-133 LGSSSNVKIT
+133 LGSSSNIKIT

-150 YTLEAELT
+150 YTVEAELT

-167 QGLSGVPFELV
+167 QGLSGVPFELL

-183 GESTNATSITA
+183 GEATSATSITA
-194 VNDYTFTYDITPVS
+194 GNGSYTYDITPVS

-234 DGITAEATKGTVA
+234 DGTTAEAAKGTKSE
-247 TTYKALKVTIP
+247 TYKALKVTIP
-258 SAKDAAEDHIGS
+258 SAKDATENHIGS
-270 YKVKL
+270 YKLKFVI
-275 VYPNNDGERS
+275 NEG
-285 NTDKLTASVEKV
+285 KLTASVEKV

-302 YTLTSVFGTFAR
+302 YTLTSVFGTFGGVSIDWD
-314 LNEKGNKESVGYTI
+314 KGT
-328 VWDEG
+328 D
-333 TNLGSGYNNGKPY
+333 LGSGYNNGKPY
-346 VNKKVYTGTVTIP
+346 ANKKVYIGTATLP
-359 KDVEDAWGN
+359 KDSNDNWGN
-368 GAAGRTFGVLTKE
+368 AAAGRTFGVLTKAD
-381 GDWSTKYT
+381 DWSTKYT

-437 KYADEVGKFTISYSG
+437 KYADEIGKFTISYSG

-485 EIDFA
+485 VIDFA
-490 SSYNDGWNH
+490 SDYKDYWNQKDDV
-499 ENPNTYTFGLQIY
+499 PNEKTYTFGLQIY

-524 INLDGNAVSL
+524 IKLDGKNVSL
-534 NWAGAGGNNKITS
+534 NWAGAGGNNTITS

-558 TFTSDNEKSVT
+558 TFTSDSDNEKSVT

>member
-1 MKKLIISAITAAAL
+1 MKKLITGAVAALAL
-15 LFGFAGCSGD
+15 LFGFASCSGD

-63 ADTQSYEVPIKDGK
+63 ADTQSYEVPIEDGK

-95 ATAFAIVADATSDW
+95 ATAFAIVADATSNW

-150 YTLEAELT
+150 YTVEAELT

-183 GESTNATSITA
+183 GEATSATSITA
-194 VNDYTFTYDITPVS
+194 VNEYTFTYDITPVS
-208 EAKTYRFVARY
+208 EAKTYKFVARY

-234 DGITAEATKGTVA
+234 DGTTAEATKDTVA

-275 VYPNNDGERS
+275 VYPNKEGKLL

-302 YTLTSVFGTFAR
+302 YTLTSVYGTFDGVSIDWD
-314 LNEKGNKESVGYTI
+314 KGT
-328 VWDEG
+328 DF
-333 TNLGSGYNNGKPY
+333 GSGYNNGKPY
-346 VNKKVYTGTVTIP
+346 ANKKVYIGTATLP
-359 KDVEDAWGN
+359 KDSKDNWGN
-368 GAAGRTFGVLTKE
+368 AAAGRTFGVLTKD

-396 DTEYE
+396 DIEYE

-437 KYADEVGKFTISYSG
+437 KYADEIGKFTISYSG
-452 TGEAAD
+452 SGEVAD

-485 EIDFA
+485 VIDFA
-490 SSYNDGWNH
+490 SDYKDWWNQKD
-499 ENPNTYTFGLQIY
+499 NVPNEKTYTFGLQIY

-524 INLDGNAVSL
+524 INLDGKDVSL
-534 NWAGAGGNNKITS
+534 NWAGAVGNNTITS
-547 NEKLAGKKVKL
+547 NENLAGKKVKL
-558 TFTSDNEKSVT
+558 TFTSSDNEKSIT
-569 CKAEIVK
+569 CKAEFVK

>member
-63 ADTQSYEVPIKDGK
+63 ADTQSYEVPIEDGK

-95 ATAFAIVADATSDW
+95 ATAFAIVADATSNW

-150 YTLEAELT
+150 YTVEAELT

-183 GESTNATSITA
+183 GEATSATSITA
-194 VNDYTFTYDITPVS
+194 GDSSFTYDITPVAD
-208 EAKTYRFVARY
+208 AKIYKFVARY
-219 GNDYYAPSADAEFKI
+219 GNDYYVPSTDAEF
-234 DGITAEATKGTVA
+234 DVNGSTANAAKGTVA
-247 TTYKALKVTIP
+247 ATYKALKVTIP
-258 SAKDAAEDHIGS
+258 SAKDATKDHVGS
-270 YKVKL
+270 YKLKL
-275 VYPNNDGERS
+275 VING
-285 NTDKLTASVEKV
+285 DKLTASVEKV
-297 AIGMP
+297 SIGMP
-302 YTLTSVFGTFAR
+302 YTLTSVFGTFGGVSIDWD
-314 LNEKGNKESVGYTI
+314 KGT
-328 VWDEG
+328 D
-333 TNLGSGYNNGKPY
+333 LGSGYNNGKPY
-346 VNKKVYTGTVTIP
+346 ANKKVYIGTATLP
-359 KDVEDAWGN
+359 KDSKDDWRNA
-368 GAAGRTFGVLTKE
+368 AAGRTFGVLTK
-381 GDWSTKYT
+381 DDAWSTKYT

-408 NNLLALKTLSSDIKF
+408 NNLLALKTLTSDIKF

-437 KYADEVGKFTISYSG
+437 KYADEIGKFTISYSG
-452 TGEAAD
+452 SGEKAD

-466 IQGSTGDIEL
+466 IQGSTENIEL

-485 EIDFA
+485 VIEFA
-490 SSYNDGWNH
+490 PSYVDTWNDK
-499 ENPNTYTFGLQIY
+499 NPNTYTFGLQIY
-512 KNNWVYA
+512 KYNWVYA

-524 INLDGNAVSL
+524 INLDGKDVSL

-547 NEKLAGKKVKL
+547 DKPLAGKKIKL
-558 TFTSDNEKSVT
+558 TFTSSNEGKSIS

>member
-1 MKKLIISAITAAAL
+1 MKKLITGAVAALAL
-15 LFGFAGCSGD
+15 LFGFASCSGD

-63 ADTQSYEVPIKDGK
+63 ADTQSYEVPIEDGK

-95 ATAFAIVADATSDW
+95 ATAFAIVADATSNW

-150 YTLEAELT
+150 YTVEAELT

-183 GESTNATSITA
+183 GEATSATSITA
-194 VNDYTFTYDITPVS
+194 VNEYTFTYDITPVS
-208 EAKTYRFVARY
+208 EAKTYKFVARY

-234 DGITAEATKGTVA
+234 DGTTAEATKDTVA

-275 VYPNNDGERS
+275 VYPNKKDRLL

-302 YTLTSVFGTFAR
+302 YTLTSVFGTFGGVSIDWD
-314 LNEKGNKESVGYTI
+314 KGT
-328 VWDEG
+328 D
-333 TNLGSGYNNGKPY
+333 LGSGYNNGKPY
-346 VNKKVYTGTVTIP
+346 ANKKVYTGTATLP
-359 KDVEDAWGN
+359 KDSKDDWGN
-368 GAAGRTFGVLTKE
+368 AAAGRTFGVLTKDD
-381 GDWSTKYT
+381 DWSTKYT

-423 TLKYIVYENTYSNG
+423 TLKCIVYENTYSNG
-437 KYADEVGKFTISYSG
+437 KYADEIGKFTISYSG
-452 TGEAAD
+452 SGEVAD

-485 EIDFA
+485 VIDFA
-490 SSYNDGWNH
+490 SDYKDWWNQKDDV
-499 ENPNTYTFGLQIY
+499 PNEKTYTFGLQIY

-524 INLDGNAVSL
+524 INLDGKDVSL
-534 NWAGAGGNNKITS
+534 NWAGAGGNNTITS
-547 NEKLAGKKVKL
+547 NENLAGKKVKL
-558 TFTSDNEKSVT
+558 TFTSSDNEKSIT
-569 CKAEIVK
+569 CKAEFVK

>member
-1 MKKLIISAITAAAL
+1 MKKLITGAVAALAL
-15 LFGFAGCSGD
+15 LFGFASCSGD

-63 ADTQSYEVPIKDGK
+63 ADTQSYEVPIEDGK

-95 ATAFAIVADATSDW
+95 ATAFAIVADATSNW

-133 LGSSSNVKIT
+133 LGSSSNVKIS

-150 YTLEAELT
+150 YTVEAELT

-183 GESTNATSITA
+183 GEATSATSITA
-194 VNDYTFTYDITPVS
+194 VNDYTFTYDITPAAD
-208 EAKTYRFVARY
+208 AKTYKFVARY

-275 VYPNNDGERS
+275 VYPNKDDKLL

-297 AIGMP
+297 FIGMP
-302 YTLTSVFGTFAR
+302 YTLTSVFGTFDGVSIDWD
-314 LNEKGNKESVGYTI
+314 KGT
-328 VWDEG
+328 D
-333 TNLGSGYNNGKPY
+333 LGSGYNNGKPY
-346 VNKKVYTGTVTIP
+346 ANKKVYIGTATLP
-359 KDVEDAWGN
+359 KDSKDGWGN
-368 GAAGRTFGVLTKE
+368 GAAGRTFGVLTKA

-437 KYADEVGKFTISYSG
+437 KYADEIGKFTISYSG
-452 TGEAAD
+452 SGEVAD

-485 EIDFA
+485 VIDFA
-490 SSYNDGWNH
+490 SDYKDWWNQ
-499 ENPNTYTFGLQIY
+499 EDNVPNEKTYTFGLQIY

-524 INLDGNAVSL
+524 INLDGKDVSL
-534 NWAGAGGNNKITS
+534 NWAGAGGNNTITS
-547 NEKLAGKKVKL
+547 NENLAGKKVKL
-558 TFTSDNEKSVT
+558 TFTSSDNEKSIT
-569 CKAEIVK
+569 CKAEFVK

>member
-1 MKKLIISAITAAAL
+1 MKKLITGAVAALAL
-15 LFGFAGCSGD
+15 LFGFASCSGD
-25 LHDVENTP
+25 LHDVENSP

-47 SASTM
+47 SASIM

-63 ADTQSYEVPIKDGK
+63 ADTQSYEVPIEDGK

-90 SAGAG
+90 SVGAG
-95 ATAFAIVADATSDW
+95 ATAFAIVADATSNW

-150 YTLEAELT
+150 YTVEAELT

-183 GESTNATSITA
+183 GEATSATSITA
-194 VNDYTFTYDITPVS
+194 GDSSFTYDITPVAD
-208 EAKTYRFVARY
+208 AKTYKFVARY

-234 DGITAEATKGTVA
+234 DGTTAEATKDTVA

-258 SAKDAAEDHIGS
+258 SAKDATEDHVGS
-270 YKVKL
+270 YKLKFVIS
-275 VYPNNDGERS
+275 G
-285 NTDKLTASVEKV
+285 DKLTASVEKV
-297 AIGMP
+297 SIGMP
-302 YTLTSVFGTFAR
+302 YTLTSVYGTFDGVSIDWD
-314 LNEKGNKESVGYTI
+314 KGT
-328 VWDEG
+328 DF
-333 TNLGSGYNNGKPY
+333 GSGYNNGKPY
-346 VNKKVYTGTVTIP
+346 ANKKVYIGTATLP
-359 KDVEDAWGN
+359 KDSKDNWGDA
-368 GAAGRTFGVLTKE
+368 AAGRTFGVLTK
-381 GDWSTKYT
+381 DNVWSTKYT
-389 GAILENA
+389 EAILENA

-437 KYADEVGKFTISYSG
+437 KYADEIGKFTISYSG
-452 TGEAAD
+452 SGEVAD

-466 IQGSTGDIEL
+466 INGSTGDIEL

-485 EIDFA
+485 VIDFA
-490 SSYNDGWNH
+490 SDYKDFWNMKD
-499 ENPNTYTFGLQIY
+499 NVPNEKTYTFVLQIY
-512 KNNWVYA
+512 KNNGVYA

-524 INLDGNAVSL
+524 INLDGKDVSL
-534 NWAGAGGNNKITS
+534 NWAGAGGNNTITS
-547 NEKLAGKKVKL
+547 NENLAGKKVKL
-558 TFTSDNEKSVT
+558 TFTSSDNEKSIT

>member
-95 ATAFAIVADATSDW
+95 ATAFAIVADATSNW

-150 YTLEAELT
+150 YTVEAELT

-183 GESTNATSITA
+183 GESTSATSIT
-194 VNDYTFTYDITPVS
+194 VINDYTFTYDIAPVAD
-208 EAKTYRFVARY
+208 AKTYKFIARY
-219 GNDYYAPSADAEFKI
+219 GNDYYYPSADAEFKI
-234 DGITAEATKGTVA
+234 DGTTADAAKGLVA
-247 TTYKALKVTIP
+247 ATYKALKVAIP
-258 SAKDAAEDHIGS
+258 SAKDAEKDHIGS
-270 YKVKL
+270 FKIKL
-275 VYPNNDGERS
+275 VYPNKDDKRL

-297 AIGMP
+297 FIGMP
-302 YTLTSVFGTFAR
+302 YTLTSVFGTFGGVSIDWD
-314 LNEKGNKESVGYTI
+314 KGT
-328 VWDEG
+328 D
-333 TNLGSGYNNGKPY
+333 LGSGYNNGKPY
-346 VNKKVYTGTVTIP
+346 ANKKVYTGTATLP
-359 KDVEDAWGN
+359 KDSKDDWGN
-368 GAAGRTFGVLTKE
+368 DAAGRTFGVLTKA

-389 GAILENA
+389 GAILKNA

-437 KYADEVGKFTISYSG
+437 KYADEIGKFTISYSG
-452 TGEAAD
+452 SGEVAD

-466 IQGSTGDIEL
+466 ILGSTGDIEL

-485 EIDFA
+485 VIDFA
-490 SSYNDGWNH
+490 SDYKDSWNQKD
-499 ENPNTYTFGLQIY
+499 NVPNEKTYTFGLQIY

-524 INLDGNAVSL
+524 INLDGKDVSL
-534 NWAGAGGNNKITS
+534 NWAGAGGNNTITS
-547 NEKLAGKKVKL
+547 DEPLAGKKVKL
-558 TFTSDNEKSVT
+558 TFTSSADNEKSIT
-569 CKAEIVK
+569 CKAEFVK

>member
-52 NSDVEATKKAF
+52 NPDVEATRKAF
-63 ADTQSYEVPIKDGK
+63 ADTQSYEVPIEDGK

-95 ATAFAIVADATSDW
+95 ATAFAIVADATSNW

-150 YTLEAELT
+150 YTVEAELT

-183 GESTNATSITA
+183 GEATSATSITA
-194 VNDYTFTYDITPVS
+194 VNEYTFTYDITPVS

-275 VYPNNDGERS
+275 VYPNKDGKLL

-302 YTLTSVFGTFAR
+302 YALTSVFGTFDGISIDWD
-314 LNEKGNKESVGYTI
+314 KGT
-328 VWDEG
+328 D
-333 TNLGSGYNNGKPY
+333 LGSGYNNGKPY
-346 VNKKVYTGTVTIP
+346 ANKKVYIGTATLP
-359 KDVEDAWGN
+359 KDSKDGWGN
-368 GAAGRTFGVLTKE
+368 AAAGRTFGVLTKDD
-381 GDWSTKYT
+381 DWSTKYT

-408 NNLLALKTLSSDIKF
+408 NNLLALKTLTSDIKF

-452 TGEAAD
+452 SGEKAD

-485 EIDFA
+485 VIDFA
-490 SSYNDGWNH
+490 SDYKDYWNQKD
-499 ENPNTYTFGLQIY
+499 NVPNEKTYTFGLQIY

-524 INLDGNAVSL
+524 IKLDGKNVSL
-534 NWAGAGGNNKITS
+534 NWAGAGGNNTITS

-558 TFTSDNEKSVT
+558 TFTSSDNEKSIT

>member
-52 NSDVEATKKAF
+52 YPDVEATKKAF
-63 ADTQSYEVPIKDGK
+63 ADTQSYEVPIEDGK

-95 ATAFAIVADATSDW
+95 ATAFALVADATSNW

-133 LGSSSNVKIT
+133 LGSSSNIKIT

-150 YTLEAELT
+150 YTVEAELT

-167 QGLSGVPFELV
+167 QGLSAVPFELL
-178 WLNDK
+178 WLNDN
-183 GESTNATSITA
+183 GGATSATSTTA
-194 VNDYTFTYDITPVS
+194 LDIGKVYTYDIIPAS
-208 EAKTYRFVARY
+208 EAKTYKFVARY

-234 DGITAEATKGTVA
+234 DGTTADAAKGTKQE
-247 TTYKALKVTIP
+247 TYKALKVTIP
-258 SAKDAAEDHIGS
+258 SKADATENHVGS
-270 YKVKL
+270 YKLKFVI
-275 VYPNNDGERS
+275 DGG
-285 NTDKLTASVEKV
+285 KLTASVEKV

-302 YTLTSVFGTFAR
+302 YTLTSVYGTFDGVSIDWD
-314 LNEKGNKESVGYTI
+314 KGT
-328 VWDEG
+328 DF
-333 TNLGSGYNNGKPY
+333 GSGYNNGKPY
-346 VNKKVYTGTVTIP
+346 ANKKVYIGTATLP
-359 KDVEDAWGN
+359 KDSKDNWGN
-368 GAAGRTFGVLTKE
+368 AAAGRTFGVLTK
-381 GDWSTKYT
+381 DNVWSTKYT

-408 NNLLALKTLSSDIKF
+408 NNLIALKTLSSDIKF

-437 KYADEVGKFTISYSG
+437 KYADEIGKFTISYSG
-452 TGEAAD
+452 SGEVAD

-485 EIDFA
+485 VIDFA
-490 SSYNDGWNH
+490 SDYKDSWNRKD
-499 ENPNTYTFGLQIY
+499 NVPNEKTYTFGLQIY

-519 FKEGA
+519 FNEGA
-524 INLDGNAVSL
+524 INLDGKDVSL

-547 NEKLAGKKVKL
+547 NENLAGKKVKL
-558 TFTSDNEKSVT
+558 TFTSSDNEKSIT
-569 CKAEIVK
+569 CKAEFVK

>member
-63 ADTQSYEVPIKDGK
+63 ADTQSYEVPIEDGK

-95 ATAFAIVADATSDW
+95 ATAFAIVADATSNW

-150 YTLEAELT
+150 YTVEAELT

-183 GESTNATSITA
+183 GEATSATSITA
-194 VNDYTFTYDITPVS
+194 GDSSFTYDITPVAD
-208 EAKTYRFVARY
+208 AKTYKFVARY
-219 GNDYYAPSADAEFKI
+219 GNDYYVPSTDAEF
-234 DGITAEATKGTVA
+234 DVNGSTANATKGTVA
-247 TTYKALKVTIP
+247 ATYKALKVTIP
-258 SAKDAAEDHIGS
+258 SAKDAAENHAGS
-270 YKVKL
+270 YKLKFVI
-275 VYPNNDGERS
+275 NEG
-285 NTDKLTASVEKV
+285 KLTASVEKV

-314 LNEKGNKESVGYTI
+314 LNEKGDKESVDYTI

-359 KDVEDAWGN
+359 KDVEDAWVN
-368 GAAGRTFGVLTKE
+368 GAAGRTFGVLTKA

-452 TGEAAD
+452 SGEKAD

-466 IQGSTGDIEL
+466 IRGSTGDIEL

-485 EIDFA
+485 VIDFA
-490 SSYNDGWNH
+490 SDYKDYWNQKD
-499 ENPNTYTFGLQIY
+499 NVPNEKTYTFGLQIY

-524 INLDGNAVSL
+524 INLDGKDVSL
-534 NWAGAGGNNKITS
+534 NWAGAGGYNTITS

>member
-63 ADTQSYEVPIKDGK
+63 ADTQSYEVPIEDGK

-95 ATAFAIVADATSDW
+95 ATAFAIVADATSNW

-150 YTLEAELT
+150 YTVEAELT

-275 VYPNNDGERS
+275 VYPNKDGERS

-302 YTLTSVFGTFAR
+302 YALTSVFGTFDGISIDWD
-314 LNEKGNKESVGYTI
+314 KGT
-328 VWDEG
+328 D
-333 TNLGSGYNNGKPY
+333 LGSGYNNGKPY
-346 VNKKVYTGTVTIP
+346 ANKKVYIGTATLP
-359 KDVEDAWGN
+359 KDSKDGWGN
-368 GAAGRTFGVLTKE
+368 AAAGRTFGVLTKDD
-381 GDWSTKYT
+381 DWSTKYT

-408 NNLLALKTLSSDIKF
+408 NNLLALKTLTSDIKF

-437 KYADEVGKFTISYSG
+437 KYADEIGKFTISYSG
-452 TGEAAD
+452 SGEKAD

-485 EIDFA
+485 VIDFA
-490 SSYNDGWNH
+490 SDYKDYWNQKD
-499 ENPNTYTFGLQIY
+499 NVPNEKTYTFGLQIY

-524 INLDGNAVSL
+524 IKLDGQDVSL
-534 NWAGAGGNNKITS
+534 NWAGAGGNNTITS
-547 NEKLAGKKVKL
+547 NENLAGKKVKL
-558 TFTSDNEKSVT
+558 TFTSSVDNEKSIT
-569 CKAEIVK
+569 CKAEVVK

>member
-1 MKKLIISAITAAAL
+1 MKKLITGAVAALAL
-15 LFGFAGCSGD
+15 LFGFASCSGD

-63 ADTQSYEVPIKDGK
+63 ADTQSYEVPIIEDGK
-77 IKFSFTYSGSDSW
+77 IRFSFTYSGSDSW

-95 ATAFAIVADATSDW
+95 ATAFAIVADATSNW

-143 GLSAGTQ
+143 GLSAGTL
-150 YTLEAELT
+150 YTVEAELT
-158 AAGGTMKVT
+158 ADGGTMKVT

-183 GESTNATSITA
+183 GEATSATSITA
-194 VNDYTFTYDITPVS
+194 VNEYTFTYDITPVS
-208 EAKTYRFVARY
+208 EAKTYKFVARY

-234 DGITAEATKGTVA
+234 DGTTAEATKDTVA
-247 TTYKALKVTIP
+247 KTYKALKVTIP

-275 VYPNNDGERS
+275 VYPNKEGKLL
-285 NTDKLTASVEKV
+285 TDKLTASVEKV

-302 YTLTSVFGTFAR
+302 YTLTSVYGTFDGVSIDWD
-314 LNEKGNKESVGYTI
+314 KGT
-328 VWDEG
+328 DF
-333 TNLGSGYNNGKPY
+333 GSGYNNGKPY
-346 VNKKVYTGTVTIP
+346 ANKKVYIGTATLP
-359 KDVEDAWGN
+359 KDSKDNWGDA
-368 GAAGRTFGVLTKE
+368 AAGRTFGVLTKDN
-381 GDWSTKYT
+381 DWSTKYT

-437 KYADEVGKFTISYSG
+437 KYADEIGKFTISYSG
-452 TGEAAD
+452 SGEVAD

-466 IQGSTGDIEL
+466 INGSTGVIEL

-485 EIDFA
+485 VIDFA
-490 SSYNDGWNH
+490 SDYKDDWNK
-499 ENPNTYTFGLQIY
+499 EDNVPNEKTYTFGLQIY

-519 FKEGA
+519 FKDGA
-524 INLDGNAVSL
+524 INLDGKDVSL

-547 NEKLAGKKVKL
+547 NENLAGKKVKL
-558 TFTSDNEKSVT
+558 TFTSDNENEKSVT